1 MSVAFE
7 NAKSGTYDEDLV
19 LVERFLGG
27 DRPAFEQ
34 IYGKYYDKVFA
45 IARGILL
52 DSEEAADAVQ
62 EIFTLVYRHLGRFD
76 RRSRFSTWLFR
87 VAVNRSIQEARKNR
101 HKSRNV
107 ELTEAS
113 AQVVPEEPETIDPK
127 VQAVMEKLAPQDR
140 ALLTLFYWDELNLNE
155 IAASVGCNVN
165 AAKTR
170 LYRAR
175 ERFRA
180 LYEQG
185 KYLERRSSRGRSV
198 HVGGGRG
205 FRASGDRGVLRSIS
219 RASRRADA
227 PGEYGPRP
235 SEPGQGFDAGPH

>member
-1 MSVAFE
+1 MSVVFD
-7 NAKSGTYDEDLV
+7 KSRAGAYDEDLI

-34 IYGKYYDKVFA
+34 LYAKYYDKVFA

-52 DSEEAADAVQ
+52 DNDDAADAVQ
-62 EIFTLVYRHLGRFD
+62 EIFNLVFRHLGRFD

-101 HKSRNV
+101 HRSRNV

-113 AQVVPEEPETIDPK
+113 AKVSPEEPETIDPR
-127 VQAVMEKLAPQDR
+127 VQAIMERLAPQDR
-140 ALLTLFYWDELNLNE
+140 ALLTLFYWDELNLHE
-155 IAASVGCNVN
+155 IADSVGCNVN

-175 ERFRA
+175 ERFRV
-180 LYEQG
+180 LYEQ
-185 KYLERRSSRGRSV
+185 E
-198 HVGGGRG
+198 
-205 FRASGDRGVLRSIS
+205 
-219 RASRRADA
+219 
-227 PGEYGPRP
+227 ET
-235 SEPGQGFDAGPH
+235 